1 MMSMT
6 TKLKIPSL
14 YNDIPFLTYRIALHI
29 YNVMI
34 DQSIHLFHAC
44 YLMTI
49 SLFGKVN
56 ILDCTL

>member
-1 MMSMT
+1 MT
-6 TKLKIPSL
+6 RHFGPQPL

-44 YLMTI
+44 YI
-49 SLFGKVN
+49 SHDISHFGKVTG
-56 ILDCTL
+56 C

>member
-1 MMSMT
+1 MT
-6 TKLKIPSL
+6 RHFGPQPL